1 MSDKEFI
8 QKLLND
14 NSIDEETSS
23 FLLKYISAWM
33 NNSGIDINSETI
45 KLLNENKDLITKLK
59 TLYSK
64 DKILDLI
71 ERKIILSEI
80 AKGNKSIEQAR
91 ITKSGVEYINVEP
104 TFNERISAINALN
117 ALDSLDKFGTGET
130 RDIIVDDIKEVE

>member
-8 QKLLND
+8 QKLLDDTN
-14 NSIDEETSS
+14 IDEATSA

-33 NNSGIDINSETI
+33 NNTGIDINSESI
-45 KLLNENKDLITKLK
+45 KMLNENKDLITKLK

-91 ITKSGVEYINVEP
+91 ITKTGIEYVNVEP

-117 ALDSLDKFGTGET
+117 ALDSLDKFGTTEQ
-130 RDIIVDDIKEVE
+130 REIIIDDIKEVE

>member
-1 MSDKEFI
+1 MSDQEFI

-14 NSIDEETSS
+14 PDIDEPTSA
-23 FLLKYISAWM
+23 FLIKYISAWM
-33 NNSGIDINSETI
+33 NNTGIDINSDTI
-45 KLLNENKDLITKLK
+45 KMLNDNKDLITKLK
-59 TLYSK
+59 LLYSK
-64 DKILDLI
+64 DKILDMV

-80 AKGNKSIEQAR
+80 AQGNKTIEQAR